1 MRSINIIYSY
11 FLKNTSVFFFI
22 FLIIFTID
30 RHHRYEVSTDQEKY
44 GPFESDMAEY
54 YSYLP
59 SVFYQSSTD
68 AAFNFKSNK
77 RTIGMAI
84 MFAPAF
90 LVGDI
95 IASHSGEKRNGY
107 SAPYK
112 WSVRWG
118 SILVCIAGLLFCRK
132 SLKLFFKDTVVT
144 ISLACIFFGT
154 NLFFYTYCIGE
165 LPHCYLFFLYSVFI
179 FCTLRLI
186 LHEKHSNIIW
196 IGLIGGLITLIRPT
210 DVIILLFPLLYK
222 CKNLQDF
229 KIRMKLFCYNYFL
242 LTCSIILFL
251 LPLVLQMIT
260 WKIYIGKFIYYSY
273 TDERFFFTDPQI
285 INFLFSYQKGWLL
298 YTPMMIFSI
307 AGILLAKKYL
317 NDFFIFLILFTA
329 LSIYVLSCWWDW
341 SFGGSFGCRAMV
353 QSYSVL
359 IFPFAVFVSWCFLL
373 FEKVTKLK
381 LILKTLLIT
390 LLFIV
395 IQFNLFQTWQY
406 RWIVIPWSGMNK
418 KIYNYIFLK
427 DNVTKEDLIY
437 IYSIRTPP
445 DVIKMKR
452 GERD

>member
-1 MRSINIIYSY
+1 
-11 FLKNTSVFFFI
+11 
-22 FLIIFTID
+22 
-30 RHHRYEVSTDQEKY
+30 
-44 GPFESDMAEY
+44 
-54 YSYLP
+54 
-59 SVFYQSSTD
+59 
-68 AAFNFKSNK
+68 
-77 RTIGMAI
+77 
-84 MFAPAF
+84 
-90 LVGDI
+90 
-95 IASHSGEKRNGY
+95 
-107 SAPYK
+107 
-112 WSVRWG
+112 
-118 SILVCIAGLLFCRK
+118 
-132 SLKLFFKDTVVT
+132 
-144 ISLACIFFGT
+144 
-154 NLFFYTYCIGE
+154 
-165 LPHCYLFFLYSVFI
+165 
-179 FCTLRLI
+179 
-186 LHEKHSNIIW
+186 
-196 IGLIGGLITLIRPT
+196 
-210 DVIILLFPLLYK
+210 
-222 CKNLQDF
+222 
-229 KIRMKLFCYNYFL
+229 YFL